1 MTTQS
6 PVYIEES
13 HGYRIEV
20 RTDFDFSRSNP
31 LQKQYL
37 FEYTVVIRNV
47 AGDSA
52 QLLTRTWHIEDG
64 EGDLRQV
71 KGAGVVGNTP
81 HFKRGQAFEYSSFC
95 PLPTLTG
102 KMWGHFE
109 MLSENGQTFEI
120 TTPVFRFKIPAE
132 FIDQY

>member
-71 KGAGVVGNTP
+71 KGDHSLQLNSVGLLRLRNTKFAQCRAVP
-81 HFKRGQAFEYSSFC
+81 PE
-95 PLPTLTG
+95 
-102 KMWGHFE
+102 
-109 MLSENGQTFEI
+109 
-120 TTPVFRFKIPAE
+120 
-132 FIDQY
+132 